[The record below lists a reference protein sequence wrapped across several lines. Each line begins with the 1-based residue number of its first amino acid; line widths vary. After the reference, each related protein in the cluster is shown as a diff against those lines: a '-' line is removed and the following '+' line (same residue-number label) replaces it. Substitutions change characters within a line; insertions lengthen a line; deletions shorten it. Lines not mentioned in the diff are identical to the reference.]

1 MIDKITR
8 QRINRTYNYKL
19 TRMKTEYLRHKLICA
34 QVTILHQIITISHKI
49 SLRFRT
55 IFITILPMAGTSRET
70 LPAPPA
76 SSTFSFMLPER
87 GAVAHYDQFKPPM
100 RPAYRGAKRRWT
112 SAGVRHHVPWS
123 TSIPRFSPYSRP

>member
-1 MIDKITR
+1 
-8 QRINRTYNYKL
+8 
-19 TRMKTEYLRHKLICA
+19 
-34 QVTILHQIITISHKI
+34 
-49 SLRFRT
+49 
-55 IFITILPMAGTSRET
+55 MAGTSRET

-123 TSIPRFSPYSRP
+123 TSIPRFSPYSRPETKAEKDAREVERKKAVITMG